1 MLNFLLGS
9 RAKFEGTKEVTF
21 TPDGIVDHVKV
32 QVHNGRIVVKQAEQ
46 DHVQA
51 IVHVVVKGELAEE
64 IRDISDADR
73 FWELEQ
79 NGGCIVFEQ
88 REFTRFYSGSS
99 IKVSV
104 ELIVPKALTQAS
116 LESHNG
122 SIEVRDFAGKVYA
135 HSHNGSVDITR
146 VHGDVN
152 VLSHNGSIELQ
163 HIAAKVVRAE
173 THHGSITL
181 DTVTGDVE
189 LDTRHGSVE
198 TKNIDGALRL
208 LTRNGSVRVDKVAGD
223 LKAETHNGKIVVRE
237 CGKNVTLHT
246 HNGSVRVQTE
256 VGVQGPW
263 KVSSHNGSIEL
274 NVPQDTNAM
283 FQMHTSAGKVHGNAI
298 PVQSHGYVQNIM
310 VKKGD
315 GEHLVEVETHRGS
328 IEVSE
333 SK

>member
-9 RAKFEGTKEVTF
+9 RAKFEGTKEVTLS
-21 TPDGIVDHVKV
+21 PDSMADHLKAH
-32 QVHNGRIVVKQAEQ
+32 VHNGRISVKQAAQ

-51 IVHVVVKGELAEE
+51 IVQIVVKGEMAEE
-64 IRDISDADR
+64 IQDISDADR
-73 FWELEQ
+73 FWELGQ
-79 NGGCIVFEQ
+79 SGGCVFFEQ
-88 REFTRFYSGSS
+88 REVTRFYSGSS

-104 ELIVPKALTQAS
+104 ELIVPETLTHAS

-122 SIEVRDFAGKVYA
+122 SIDVRDFTGKVYA
-135 HSHNGSVDITR
+135 HTHNGSLELSAIT
-146 VHGDVN
+146 GDVN

-163 HIAAKVVRAE
+163 QIAAKFVRAE
-173 THHGSITL
+173 THHGSIEL
-181 DTVTGDVE
+181 DTVSGDVE

-198 TKNIDGALRL
+198 TKNIDGSLRL
-208 LTRNGSVRVDKVAGD
+208 LSRNGSIRVDQVAGD

-256 VGVQGPW
+256 AGVNGPW
-263 KVSSHNGSIEL
+263 KVSTHNGSIEL
-274 NVPQDTNAM
+274 NVPQDTNAT

-298 PVQSHGYVQNIM
+298 PVQSHGYVQNIL